1 MSKKENK
8 KSLYPYVLFN
18 GVILVVVGLIVFYLG
33 SLHSIE
39 KSSWRMVAGL
49 LVAITL
55 LLFMIL
61 KTRIQAFPAL
71 IISALITGSLGGMPG
86 EFMIATISKGFG
98 NTLGNIG
105 IVIGFGVMMG
115 SVLQLSGAAQKM
127 AQVFIKLLGK
137 GREALAL
144 VIIGL
149 LVSLAVFCDSAFIVL
164 LPLVKAISRSTGK
177 SVVGLG
183 STLAMGLVISH
194 SMIPP
199 AVGPFGVVSQFGIGL
214 GEYML
219 WAMLLA
225 IPITFAGFIYT
236 RYVGRSIY
244 QIPTEDGENFTREPL
259 TVTSNNIDEDQ
270 HLPSALASFA
280 PIVTPIILILTATLV
295 NEMKWDNT
303 IAIMLKTMGHPIV
316 AVGIGLLIS
325 IMALTNSF
333 PRKEVVHHMENSIRS
348 AGIILLV
355 IGGGGALGM
364 VLRDSGTGQIIAEYI
379 VKIGVP
385 GILLPL
391 TISTLI
397 RLIQG
402 SGVVAMITAAS
413 ITAPMIGTLGVN
425 PIMAGLGC
433 SIGSFMFSHFNDA
446 YFWVVNR
453 SLGVTEVKEQIKVW
467 SMTTTVLWAAGT
479 VTLLIVNAI
488 FF

>member
-467 SMTTTVLWAAGT
+467 SITSTVLWAAGT